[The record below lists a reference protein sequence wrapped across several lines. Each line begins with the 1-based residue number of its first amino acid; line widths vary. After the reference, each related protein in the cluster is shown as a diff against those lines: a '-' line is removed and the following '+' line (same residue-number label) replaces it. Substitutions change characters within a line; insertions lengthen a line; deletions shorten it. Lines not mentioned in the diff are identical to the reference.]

1 MIFFRCISALQASLT
16 DTLFLFF
23 QSVRFINSLDF
34 GYYKGFIFVIVFL
47 LILAGFVYL
56 VYITVQT
63 ILMKKDM
70 AMMSTV
76 INEEG
81 EVVEI
86 LDEYGKKGWIFIYG
100 ENWRFKSEKPVKIG
114 DTVRVINHKKMH
126 LFVEKAEDF

>member
-1 MIFFRCISALQASLT
+1 MDA
-16 DTLFLFF
+16 LFLFF

-34 GYYKGFIFVIVFL
+34 GYYTGFIFVIVFL
-47 LILAGFVYL
+47 LILAGFIYL
-56 VYITVQT
+56 VYITAQT

-76 INEEG
+76 VNEEG

-86 LDEYGKKGWIFIYG
+86 LDDYGKQGWIFIYG
-100 ENWRFKSEKPVKIG
+100 ENWRFKSEKPVKVG
-114 DTVRVINHKKMH
+114 DAVRVVSHKKMH